1 MSISSAPSP
10 RCFAITPS
18 DTVDFTKMVRYIYVG
33 TSTANG
39 GTITI
44 VNNDNTTV
52 TFSNVLQGS
61 TIGPFNARRV
71 NATGTTATNLV
82 GFE

>member
-1 MSISSAPSP
+1 MSISSAPSQ

-18 DTVDFTKMVRYIYVG
+18 DSVDFQKMVRYIYVG
-33 TSTANG
+33 TSVTGN
-39 GTITI
+39 IVL
-44 VNNDNTTV
+44 VNNDGSTV
-52 TFSNVLQGS
+52 TFVSVPQGALL
-61 TIGPFNARRV
+61 GPFNARRV